1 MTEKRQRISLGIAVG
16 LAVAALAA
24 VLFVPGIGCGSKD
37 VKNIHG
43 QANLRAASRHKYDK
57 LTQFLDGKR
66 KQIRAQK
73 AKTTAATTKKSPRE
87 LTAYRTGVAAGTWQR
102 YIWTPAKHAANGT
115 LTAGKLKI
123 AQKAAVSLNHRLEL
137 LQASASQANLGQVA
151 TAAAAARTDI
161 GAVQATLAA
170 KSFDPKVL
178 GKEDQLIKQLT
189 ATARKAGLKVMLQ
202 VPPHL

>member
-1 MTEKRQRISLGIAVG
+1 VTDKRQRIGLGIAIG
-16 LAVAALAA
+16 LAVAALSA
-24 VLFVPGIGCGSKD
+24 VLFIPGIGCGSKN

-102 YIWTPAKHAANGT
+102 YIWTPSNHAANGT
-115 LTAGKLKI
+115 LTAGKRKI

-137 LQASASQANLGQVA
+137 IQASATQAKLAPVS
-151 TAAAAARTDI
+151 AAAVAARQQI
-161 GAVQATLAA
+161 GAVQATLAS
-170 KSFDPKVL
+170 KTFDLSVL
-178 GKEDQLIKQLT
+178 AKEDKLIKQVT
-189 ATARKAGLKVMLQ
+189 SEAHKAGLKIMVQ
-202 VPPHL
+202 VPPRL